1 MKSKLSDFFW
11 RTRLAKGLRFGQLA
25 RLCGCKNISK
35 ACRKIQAFEQGG
47 CIQADLLLK
56 LADALEIDRATVA
69 ALVEEDLADWYHWA
83 NEPVRPYIVLRLMA
97 AIYCPVEIPDEVQ
110 SAEEAEA
117 YASALCRGHHMRA
130 CLVLSRRIGQEH
142 AGLEQM
148 AFRRTAPFQRVEV
161 GRRNQAFSK
170 PSDKNVWLHQWILK
184 TKSRPSRLRIL
195 NKDWSPRRL
204 AKRMKVP
211 SESLNFVLAFDNSFE
226 RASHVSRVEPI

>member
-11 RTRLAKGLRFGQLA
+11 RTRFKKGLRLGQLA

-97 AIYCPVEIPDEVQ
+97 AIYCPVEIPYEVQ

-130 CLVLSRRIGQEH
+130 CLGPSRRIGQEH

-161 GRRNQAFSK
+161 GRRNQAF
-170 PSDKNVWLHQWILK
+170 
-184 TKSRPSRLRIL
+184 T
-195 NKDWSPRRL
+195 SPRIRTYGSINGFSKRNRGL
-204 AKRMKVP
+204 ADFVSLTRMVP
-211 SESLNFVLAFDNSFE
+211 ARSQNA
-226 RASHVSRVEPI
+226 